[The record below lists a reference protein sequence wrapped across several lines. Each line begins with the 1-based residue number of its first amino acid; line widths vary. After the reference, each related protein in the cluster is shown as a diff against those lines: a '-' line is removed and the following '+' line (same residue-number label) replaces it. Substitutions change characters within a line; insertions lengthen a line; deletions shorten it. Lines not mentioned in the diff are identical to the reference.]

1 MPRKIIYFLLFL
13 ALSCLTMAAT
23 KGRIKGKIVD
33 ATNGEPLI
41 GANVTIIGTSM
52 GAATD
57 IEGEYVILNIE
68 AGVYDLKVSYLGYQT
83 QTLRGI
89 RVNADL
95 TSYQDFSLSSEDI
108 STATVEI
115 IAKKPL
121 IKKDATN
128 AVRMATSED
137 IEALPVRGVNDVI
150 ALQAGVVRTNGDITI
165 RGGRADEV
173 GYYLEGVS
181 INNPMN
187 GGRAVTLSQD
197 AIEEVQVQT
206 GGYTAEFGNANAG
219 IIRTQLKSGGSTFK
233 ASFEHITDN
242 ITFKSSD
249 DAFDG
254 EKRLGAHWFGYDET
268 SFSLS
273 GPLWGNKIK
282 FFGNVNYQFRRDADP
297 HAFPEINI
305 GMIGEKTPAEGGSGD
320 SLNLVLNAGPQ
331 RGERDQHYT
340 YTGTLTF
347 DFNPILVRLT
357 GTYTDRELD
366 VADFPVEA
374 IENDRKSV
382 DYMTNGS
389 FNLKVTHVLSPT
401 MYYELSGG
409 YFHSSFDREDIYLDD
424 NYWAYG
430 DSVANAN
437 AGVIFHRSEEDMRQD
452 SRHGRFV
459 GPYSKSIMGFS
470 FAAPGQLVAA
480 HQKNERNNITFKG
493 TFNLSIGKIHSIRL
507 GAEYT
512 RYTMRSWGTGA
523 IGSQTSL
530 AGVFDTQ
537 RGLDDNANLSDDEL
551 RRKILIN
558 RGVNNYGYDVLG
570 NETDED
576 GLLAPH
582 KPVFASAFIQDKIE
596 YEDII
601 LNLGLRYDYI
611 DVDNKQLL
619 DPSRPEL
626 SVVKNTGDLIEEGW
640 VDVPTFSE
648 VSPRIGISF
657 PITDNTVFH
666 AQFGKFV
673 QQSRLSDIYQGYY
686 RSGYEFRQSYAFLN
700 PVGKDIKPTRTTQYE
715 LGFSQQLSDYISL
728 DISGYYKDI
737 KDQTVFTKQETAV
750 GSPFPEYYTLT
761 NGDYATTKGLEIVVR
776 MRRNAGLA
784 FNASISF
791 QDARGTGSNPT
802 SNAGII
808 GAPLDPDN
816 IFVPKFV
823 APLDFNNSVTANF
836 NVDYRFAEEENIP
849 SFLHNFGV
857 SVLGRYNSGHPYTRG
872 RGVPD
877 LEGDQRGRI
886 PVESLN
892 ASVTPSVFTVDLRVD
907 KTFHIYD
914 KLSANVYV
922 RVLNLFDTKVVE
934 NVFLRTGASDDN
946 GYLTDPELVGNKIDQ
961 YGEQFI
967 DVYRAINL
975 GRYEEY
981 RGSTGGNHLF
991 GSPRQIMLGVRLE
1004 Y

>member
-13 ALSCLTMAAT
+13 ALSCLTMAGT
-23 KGRIKGKIVD
+23 KGRIKGKVVD
-33 ATNGEPLI
+33 ASTGEPLI
-41 GANVTIIGTSM
+41 GANVTIIGASL

-57 IEGEYVILNIE
+57 VEGEYVILNIE

-83 QTLRGI
+83 QTLKGI

-137 IEALPVRGVNDVI
+137 IEALPVRGVNNVI
-150 ALQAGVVRTNGDITI
+150 ALQAGVVRTNGAITI

-187 GGRAVTLSQD
+187 GGRAVTISQD
-197 AIEEVQVQT
+197 AVEEVQVQT

-219 IIRTQLKSGGSTFK
+219 IIRTQLKSGTSEFK

-242 ITFKSSD
+242 VTFKSSD
-249 DAFDG
+249 DMFDG
-254 EKRLGAHWFGYDET
+254 EKRLGAYWYGYDET

-273 GPLWGNKIK
+273 GPIWGNKIK

-297 HAFPEINI
+297 HAFPEVNI
-305 GMIGEKTPAEGGSGD
+305 GMIGEKTPAEGGTGD
-320 SLNLVLNAGPQ
+320 SVNLGINAGPQ
-331 RGERDQHYT
+331 RGGRDQQYT

-347 DFNPILVRLT
+347 DFNPILVRVT
-357 GTYTDRELD
+357 GTYTDRDAD
-366 VADFPVEA
+366 VMNNPIAGL
-374 IENDRKSV
+374 ENNRRSI

-389 FNLKVTHVLSPT
+389 FNVKVTHVLSPT

-409 YFHSSFDREDIYLDD
+409 YFESTWTREDQYLKD

-430 DSVANAN
+430 DSVANAD
-437 AGVIFHRSEEDMRQD
+437 AGVVFHRSDMD
-452 SRHGRFV
+452 KTVASRHGRYAT
-459 GPYSKSIMGFS
+459 PYNKSIMGFT
-470 FAAPGQLVAA
+470 FVGPGSVVAS
-480 HQKNERNNITFKG
+480 HGKNERSNITFKG
-493 TFNLSIGKIHSIRL
+493 TFNVALGKIHSIRL

-512 RYTMRSWGTGA
+512 QYTMRSWA
-523 IGSQTSL
+523 IGGQTAL
-530 AGVFDTQ
+530 AGILDTQ
-537 RGLDDNANLSDDEL
+537 IGLDENAGLTEEQIKRN
-551 RRKILIN
+551 ILIN
-558 RGVNNYGYDVLG
+558 RGINNYGYDVLG
-570 NETDED
+570 NEYD
-576 GLLAPH
+576 GDGFMAPH
-582 KPVFASAFIQDKIE
+582 KPIFASAFIQDKIE

-611 DVDNKQLL
+611 DVDNRQLI
-619 DPSRPEL
+619 DPTRPETG
-626 SVVKNTGDLIEEGW
+626 VVKNTGELIDAGW
-640 VDVPTFSE
+640 TDSPTFSE

-657 PITDNTVFH
+657 PITDRTVFH

-673 QQSRLSDIYQGYY
+673 QQSRLRDIYQGYY
-686 RSGYEFRQSYAFLN
+686 RTSYEFRQSYAFLN
-700 PVGKDIKPTRTTQYE
+700 PVGKDIKPTKTTQYE
-715 LGFSQQLSDYISL
+715 LGFSQQLTDYISL

-737 KDQTVFTKQETAV
+737 KDQTIFMKQNVAAD
-750 GSPFPEYYTLT
+750 SPFSEYYTLT

-808 GAPLDPDN
+808 GAPIDPDN

-823 APLDFNNSVTANF
+823 APLDFSNSVTANF
-836 NVDYRFAEEENIP
+836 NVDYRFAEEEGTP
-849 SFLHNFGV
+849 GFLQNLGI
-857 SVLGRYNSGHPYTRG
+857 SLLGRFNNGHPYTRG
-872 RGVPD
+872 RGVAN

-892 ASVTPSVFTVDLRVD
+892 ASVTPSVFTIDLRVD
-907 KTFHIYD
+907 KTFKLYD

-922 RVLNLFDTKVVE
+922 RVINLFDTKVVE

-946 GYLTDPELVGNKIDQ
+946 GYLTDPDLVANKVDQ
-961 YGEQFI
+961 YGEI
-967 DVYRAINL
+967 YSDVYRAINL
-975 GRYEEY
+975 DRYQEY
-981 RGSTGGNHLF
+981 RSATGNHLF
-991 GSPRQIMLGVRLE
+991 GTPRQIMLGVRLE